1 MEKIINFY
9 KKKNVVVTGA
19 TGFKGAWLCAW
30 LNRLGAKVYGTSLGS
45 KKNKSLFYKL
55 GLEKKIYLKYFDIR
69 DYKKLNDYINFSKP
83 KIIFHLASQPI
94 IYESY
99 KNPLLT
105 FDINYRGTLNV
116 LEVARKSKFI
126 RSLVLATT
134 YSCYE
139 KVDRIKYYKED
150 DALGGVDPYS
160 VSKVLAELIIRAYRE
175 SFFKNKKR
183 CGISSVRAGN
193 VIGGGDQTEG
203 RLIPE
208 CINLLRKKTLIKLRN
223 PDYNKPWQFVLEPL
237 KGYLVLAKKQYE
249 NPSKYSSAWNFG
261 NETKSVRTVK
271 QIVNQ
276 IIECWGSGKLKY
288 YKNKSFFEQYD
299 ILLDIRKAKKRL
311 KWFPT
316 YSIKES
322 VKLTAEWY
330 YKVLEE
336 KTPPEKVTN
345 LQIENYMYENNWT

>member
-1 MEKIINFY
+1 MNF
-9 KKKNVVVTGA
+9 
-19 TGFKGAWLCAW
+19 
-30 LNRLGAKVYGTSLGS
+30 
-45 KKNKSLFYKL
+45 
-55 GLEKKIYLKYFDIR
+55 
-69 DYKKLNDYINFSKP
+69 
-83 KIIFHLASQPI
+83 
-94 IYESY
+94 YESY

-160 VSKVLAELIIRAYRE
+160 VSKVLAELIIRTYRE

-208 CINLLRKKTLIKLRN
+208 CINLLRKKTLIRLRN

-249 NPSKYSSAWNFG
+249 NPSKYSGAWNFG

-276 IIECWGSGKLKY
+276 VIKCWGSGKLKY
-288 YKNKSFFEQYD
+288 YKNRSFFEQYD

-322 VKLTAEWY
+322 VKLTTEWY
-330 YKVLEE
+330 YKVLET
-336 KTPPEKVTN
+336 KKNPEQVTN

>member
-1 MEKIINFY
+1 MEKIISFY
-9 KKKNVVVTGA
+9 KRKNVLVTGA

-45 KKNKSLFYKL
+45 TKNKSLFYKL
-55 GLEKKIYLKYFDIR
+55 GLEKKINLKHFDIR
-69 DYKKLNDYINFSKP
+69 DYKKLNNYINFSKP

-99 KNPLLT
+99 KKPLLT

-139 KVDRIKYYKED
+139 KVDRVKYYKED

-160 VSKVLAELIIRAYRE
+160 TSKVLAELIIRTYRE

-208 CINLLRKKTLIKLRN
+208 CINLLRKKTLIRLRN

-249 NPSKYSSAWNFG
+249 NPNRYSSAWNFG

-271 QIVNQ
+271 QIVSQ
-276 IIECWGSGKLKY
+276 VIKYWGSGKLKY
-288 YKNKSFFEQYD
+288 YKNRSFFEQYD

-316 YSIKES
+316 YSIK
-322 VKLTAEWY
+322 
-330 YKVLEE
+330 
-336 KTPPEKVTN
+336 
-345 LQIENYMYENNWT
+345 